1 MKLPHVFTNL
11 LRVAVALMHVC
22 LGISP
27 LFAADRAPLKAA
39 IFVENRAG
47 KDLEGKADV
56 LEDLLSARIAGRG
69 FALISRQNAI
79 EAINRSGGGT
89 DLDKYLNSRS
99 SALRLAQNLGADVI
113 LKVSLTTYGVE
124 KKAFKS
130 ETVETVNATHN
141 LRVGYQVLE
150 ANEAGSLAGDTVKV
164 SKTLRTTAGSSTES
178 SDILNDLLDEAAEK
192 LAATLPQKRGAIPDG
207 LAKAENVEL
216 TIICAV
222 TDLVQQPLGIPD
234 IRVTEDGR
242 VLRST
247 NTLDVQLLDVTVELN
262 GTVIGSAPGT
272 FKVPPHL
279 NKIRLSREGFAPW
292 ERTINVVQGQ
302 KLRVALQLSEQG
314 YQRWKDST
322 TYLTA
327 LEAGKKLTQAEV
339 TAIEGFAQMLRQ
351 SGYKVDRKS
360 DEKADVKAQGKS
372 LFDGATIDALKK
384 LF

>member
-1 MKLPHVFTNL
+1 MKLHHLFTSL
-11 LRVAVALMHVC
+11 LKVAVALMHVC

-27 LFAADRAPLKAA
+27 LLATERAPLKAA

-47 KDLEGKADV
+47 KDLDGKADA
-56 LEDLLSARIAGRG
+56 LEDLLSARAAGRG
-69 FALISRQNAI
+69 FTIISRQNAI

-89 DLDKYLNSRS
+89 DLDKELSDRS

-124 KKAFKS
+124 KKTFKS
-130 ETVETVNATHN
+130 EAIETVNVIHN

-150 ANEAGSLAGDTVKV
+150 AGEAGSLAGDTVKV
-164 SKTLRTTAGSSTES
+164 SKSLRAAAGSSTES

-192 LAATLPQKRGAIPDG
+192 LAVTLPQKRAAIQDA
-207 LAKAENVEL
+207 LTKAENVEL
-216 TIICAV
+216 TIVCGV

-234 IRVTEDGR
+234 IRVAEDGR
-242 VLRST
+242 VLQST
-247 NTLDVQLLDVTVELN
+247 NMLDVQLLDVTVELN

-279 NKIRLSREGFAPW
+279 NKIRLSRQGFVPW

-302 KLRVALQLSEQG
+302 KLRVALQLSDQG

-327 LEAGKKLTQAEV
+327 LEAGKKLTQAGV

-351 SGYKVDRKS
+351 SGYKVDVKT
-360 DEKADVKAQGKS
+360 DVKAEGKS
-372 LFDGATIDALKK
+372 LFDGATIDVLKK
-384 LF
+384 IF